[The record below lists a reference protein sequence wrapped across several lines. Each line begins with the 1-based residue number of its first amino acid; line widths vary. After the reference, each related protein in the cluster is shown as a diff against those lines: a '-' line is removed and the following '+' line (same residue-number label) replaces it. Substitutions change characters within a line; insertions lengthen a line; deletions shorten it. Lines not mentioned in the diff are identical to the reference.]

1 MIELLAL
8 KLKEVSKKAS
18 NIDEKIDNLAISQE
32 KELNDKA
39 NAILKDFEVKYYNYV
54 KNIALPKDGK
64 DFDLN
69 LWENAKEELDSA
81 KKELETSLKN
91 LKSEISKFNDEQI
104 SNYSTFIKESESK
117 IDDVVTN
124 CNSFVEKTKAQI
136 DEIISTI
143 NTFKGEDGKD
153 GKDGAKGKDGKDGAK
168 GKDGK
173 NGIGIK
179 DITEKNGEIVI
190 TLTDGTIKKLKMPRD
205 IRVIS
210 GGGGS
215 KGGGVSYYSNL
226 NPTPYKVGGIEAGTS
241 FDNVEITKM
250 FDMLLYPFEISLSV
264 APNKA
269 QLGDILNS
277 ILLKF
282 ETNGASES
290 NINGIDVTGLDELIY
305 PEPVSENKIFTLTAK
320 KDNQTK
326 TKQVS
331 IQFLNNIYWGAT
343 SNPNPTNAE
352 ILASNKQLS
361 NSKSKSVVYDCSG
374 GKRYF
379 IAYPKRLGSV
389 TLSVNGFPNNNF
401 TQIERAFTNE
411 FGYIE
416 DYFICYGN
424 TIVFGSDIPAVWS

>member
-39 NAILKDFEVKYYNYV
+39 NAILKDFEVKYENYV
-54 KNIALPKDGK
+54 KNIPLPKDGK

-69 LWENAKEELDSA
+69 LWENFKKDRDIIANKAIGELND
-81 KKELETSLKN
+81 LKA
-91 LKSEISKFNDEQI
+91 EITKFFQEQI
-104 SNYSTFIKESESK
+104 TNYNALVKESESK

-124 CNSFVEKTKAQI
+124 CNSLVEKTKAQI
-136 DEIISTI
+136 DEIILNIES
-143 NTFKGEDGKD
+143 FKGEDGKD
-153 GKDGAKGKDGKDGAK
+153 GKDGIDGINGKDGAK

-173 NGIGIK
+173 DGIGIK

-226 NPTPYKVGGIEAGTS
+226 NLTPYKVGGIEAGTS

-264 APNKA
+264 TPNKA
-269 QLGDILNS
+269 QLGDTLNS

-290 NINGIDVTGLDELIY
+290 NINGIDVTGIDELIY

-401 TQIERAFTNE
+401 TQIQRAFANE

>member
-32 KELNDKA
+32 KELDYKA
-39 NAILKDFEVKYYNYV
+39 NAILKDFEVKYENYV

-69 LWENAKEELDSA
+69 LWENLDSIINKTVGELNDLKA
-81 KKELETSLKN
+81 EIIKFFQEQTDNYNAFVKEKELQNNKNEASLNAFVK
-91 LKSEISKFNDEQI
+91 E
-104 SNYSTFIKESESK
+104 KESR
-117 IDDVVTN
+117 
-124 CNSFVEKTKAQI
+124 I
-136 DEIISTI
+136 DEIILNIES
-143 NTFKGEDGKD
+143 FKGEDGKD
-153 GKDGAKGKDGKDGAK
+153 GKDGIDGINGKDGAK

-173 NGIGIK
+173 DGIGIK

-226 NPTPYKVGGIEAGTS
+226 NLTPYKVGGIEAGTS

-264 APNKA
+264 TPNKA
-269 QLGDILNS
+269 QLGDTLNS

-290 NINGIDVTGLDELIY
+290 NINGIDVTGIDELIY

-401 TQIERAFTNE
+401 TQIQRAFANE

>member
-39 NAILKDFEVKYYNYV
+39 NAILKDFKVEFENHI
-54 KNIALPKDGK
+54 KNIPLPKDGK

-69 LWENAKEELDSA
+69 LWENSEKDRDIVINKTVSELND
-81 KKELETSLKN
+81 LKA
-91 LKSEISKFNDEQI
+91 EIIKFFQEQI
-104 SNYSTFIKESESK
+104 ANYNALIKESESK

-124 CNSFVEKTKAQI
+124 CNSLVEKTKAQI
-136 DEIISTI
+136 DEIILNIES
-143 NTFKGEDGKD
+143 FKGEDGKD

-226 NPTPYKVGGIEAGTS
+226 NLTPYKVGGIEAGTS

-269 QLGDILNS
+269 QLGDTLNS

-401 TQIERAFTNE
+401 TQIQRAFTNE

>member
-18 NIDEKIDNLAISQE
+18 NIDEKVDNLTISQE
-32 KELNDKA
+32 KEINDKA
-39 NAILKDFEVKYYNYV
+39 NAILKDFEAKYENYV
-54 KNIALPKDGK
+54 KNIQLPKDGK

-69 LWENAKEELDSA
+69 LWENFKKDRDSI
-81 KKELETSLKN
+81 
-91 LKSEISKFNDEQI
+91 ISKTVSDLNDLKAEIAKFFQEQI
-104 SNYSTFIKESESK
+104 DKYNALLKENESQNNKIEANYNAFVKEKES
-117 IDDVVTN
+117 I
-124 CNSFVEKTKAQI
+124 I
-136 DEIISTI
+136 DEIISNI
-143 NTFKGEDGKD
+143 ESFKGEDGKD
-153 GKDGAKGKDGKDGAK
+153 GKDGKDGIDGKNGKDGAK
-168 GKDGK
+168 GKD
-173 NGIGIK
+173 GIGIK

-250 FDMLLYPFEISLSV
+250 FDMLLYPFEINLSV

-269 QLGDILNS
+269 QLGDTLNS

-305 PEPVSENKIFTLTAK
+305 PETVSENKIFTLTAK

-352 ILASNKQLS
+352 ILASNKELS
-361 NSKSKSVVYDCSG
+361 NSKNKSVVYDCSG

-401 TQIERAFTNE
+401 TQIQRAFTNE

>member
-39 NAILKDFEVKYYNYV
+39 NAILKDFEVKYENYV

-69 LWENAKEELDSA
+69 LWENFKKDRDIIANKAIGELNDLKAEIIKFFQEQTDNYNAFVKE
-81 KKELETSLKN
+81 KELQNNKNEASLNAFVK
-91 LKSEISKFNDEQI
+91 E
-104 SNYSTFIKESESK
+104 KESR
-117 IDDVVTN
+117 
-124 CNSFVEKTKAQI
+124 I
-136 DEIISTI
+136 DEIILNIES
-143 NTFKGEDGKD
+143 FKGEDGKD
-153 GKDGAKGKDGKDGAK
+153 GKDGVDGTNGKDGAK

-173 NGIGIK
+173 DGIGIK

-210 GGGGS
+210 GGGS

-226 NPTPYKVGGIEAGTS
+226 NLTPYKVGGIEAGTS

-264 APNKA
+264 LPNKA
-269 QLGDILNS
+269 QLGDTLNS

-282 ETNGASES
+282 ETSGASES

-401 TQIERAFTNE
+401 TQIQRAFANE

>member
-39 NAILKDFEVKYYNYV
+39 NAILKDFEVKYENYV

-69 LWENAKEELDSA
+69 LWENFEKDRDIVINKTVGELNDLKAEIIKFFQEQTANYNAIIKENESQNNKNEAKCNA
-81 KKELETSLKN
+81 
-91 LKSEISKFNDEQI
+91 
-104 SNYSTFIKESESK
+104 FIKEKEAR
-117 IDDVVTN
+117 IN
-124 CNSFVEKTKAQI
+124 
-136 DEIISTI
+136 EIILNIES
-143 NTFKGEDGKD
+143 FKGKDGKD
-153 GKDGAKGKDGKDGAK
+153 GIDGINGKDGAKGKDGKD
-168 GKDGK
+168 
-173 NGIGIK
+173 GIGIK

-226 NPTPYKVGGIEAGTS
+226 NLTPYKVGGIEAGTS

-264 APNKA
+264 ALNKA
-269 QLGDILNS
+269 QLGDTLNS

-352 ILASNKQLS
+352 ILASNKELS

-401 TQIERAFTNE
+401 TQIQRAFANE

-424 TIVFGSDIPAVWS
+424 TIVFGSDIPVVWS

>member
-39 NAILKDFEVKYYNYV
+39 NAILKDFEVKYENYV

-69 LWENAKEELDSA
+69 LWINAKEGLDSA
-81 KKELETSLKN
+81 KKEFETSLKN
-91 LKSEISKFNDEQI
+91 LKSEISKFNEEQI
-104 SNYSTFIKESESK
+104 SNYSTFIKESEAK
-117 IDDVVTN
+117 IDDIVTN
-124 CNSFVEKTKAQI
+124 CNSLVKETKAQI

-143 NTFKGEDGKD
+143 NTLKGEDGKD
-153 GKDGAKGKDGKDGAK
+153 GKDGIDGKDGKNGDKGKDGKD
-168 GKDGK
+168 
-173 NGIGIK
+173 GIGIK

-226 NPTPYKVGGIEAGTS
+226 NLTPYKVGGIEAGTS

-250 FDMLLYPFEISLSV
+250 FDMLLYPFEISLSI

-269 QLGDILNS
+269 QLGDTLNS

-352 ILASNKQLS
+352 ILASNKELS

-401 TQIERAFTNE
+401 TQIQRAFANE

>member
-32 KELNDKA
+32 KELEDKA
-39 NAILKDFEVKYYNYV
+39 NAILKDFEVKYENYV

-69 LWENAKEELDSA
+69 LWENFKKDRDIIANKAIGELNDLKAEIIKFFQEQTANYNAFVKE
-81 KKELETSLKN
+81 KELQNNKNEASLN
-91 LKSEISKFNDEQI
+91 AFV
-104 SNYSTFIKESESK
+104 KEKE
-117 IDDVVTN
+117 
-124 CNSFVEKTKAQI
+124 ARI
-136 DEIISTI
+136 DEIILNIES
-143 NTFKGEDGKD
+143 FKGEDGKD
-153 GKDGAKGKDGKDGAK
+153 GIDGINGKDGAKGKDGKD
-168 GKDGK
+168 
-173 NGIGIK
+173 GIGIK

-226 NPTPYKVGGIEAGTS
+226 NLTPYKVGGIEAGTS

-269 QLGDILNS
+269 QLGDTLNS

-290 NINGIDVTGLDELIY
+290 NINGIDVTGIDELIY

-401 TQIERAFTNE
+401 TQIQRAFTNE

>member
-39 NAILKDFEVKYYNYV
+39 NAILKDFEVKYENYV

-69 LWENAKEELDSA
+69 LWENFEKDRDIVINKTVSELNDLKAEIIKFFQEQTANYNAIIKENELQNN
-81 KKELETSLKN
+81 KKEANYNAFLK
-91 LKSEISKFNDEQI
+91 E
-104 SNYSTFIKESESK
+104 KESR
-117 IDDVVTN
+117 
-124 CNSFVEKTKAQI
+124 I
-136 DEIISTI
+136 DEIILNIES
-143 NTFKGEDGKD
+143 FKGEDGKD

-226 NPTPYKVGGIEAGTS
+226 NLTPYKVGGIEAGTS

-250 FDMLLYPFEISLSV
+250 FDMLLYPFEISLNIT
-264 APNKA
+264 PNKA
-269 QLGDILNS
+269 QLGDTLNS

-352 ILASNKQLS
+352 ILASNKELS

-401 TQIERAFTNE
+401 TQIQRAFTNE